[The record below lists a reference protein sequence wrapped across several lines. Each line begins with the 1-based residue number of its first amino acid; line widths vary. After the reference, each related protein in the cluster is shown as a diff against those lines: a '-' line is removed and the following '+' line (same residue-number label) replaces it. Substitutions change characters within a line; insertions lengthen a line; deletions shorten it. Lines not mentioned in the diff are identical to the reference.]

1 MDAFIV
7 PPDAELL
14 RDEHTTR
21 LHTYAD
27 GKVLVETAGPL
38 PETGS
43 GAAQPVA
50 RGLRL
55 ATGSPADLAMA
66 RQRLDAAP
74 LAAAAPAPEAD
85 QARDLLAYVELVG
98 PVAPEWLSELEA
110 LRIELL
116 RYQPEN
122 CYLCRASLDAF
133 RQARE
138 QPFVLRVTP
147 LSDVLK
153 PAPETTSEERS
164 DVWIVATATREEADG
179 VVAQL
184 GAMEGVEVHPAE
196 VEAISI
202 HLRIPATVTPE
213 GLSRV
218 LGHPQV
224 LAAEPRVGAVPEDE
238 VAGLIL
244 AGRYDAGGVPGG
256 SYLGWLEDH
265 GLNGQGVTIG
275 IVDNGVDEDHPAF
288 TGRITALD
296 SGKKKWH
303 GTFVAGHAAGRY
315 LVRKDEQ
322 GFVYGLGTAPAA
334 ELLVQDSSRTPAA
347 LCAETVR
354 ETGPSGVAGTIQNNS
369 WGMGLQDPMD
379 YGSLEAAYD
388 AMVRNAD
395 PDGPEPRPLTI
406 CFSSGNAGASGLT
419 RPKAAKN
426 IIVTGNSENYRP
438 RVGYDESDDIDQV
451 YTGSHASS
459 WGNCGDRRVR
469 PDVVAPGEW
478 TASAN
483 YDSRSGQREYID
495 DQLTWGG
502 GSSGAS
508 PKTAGACALLTQ
520 WWRRHNAGAD
530 PSPAMLRALIVN
542 AAVDTGHGGPA
553 PNPRQGWGRLNLQG
567 VVAEDVARV
576 QVDQAVMLTTRGD
589 ERSWWIRVSDP
600 AKPFK
605 VTLAWTDPPGPV
617 GSGTSSVPVI
627 VNRLGLRVEF
637 DGRVYHGNHFADGSG
652 WSAPGP
658 LPDPAREGWDNL
670 QNVSL
675 PPGVVTGR
683 VKVTVAAL
691 NVTTD
696 CLTGR
701 PNPPRQDFALVV
713 RNGSDQAGTPADVA
727 VVVDDAGGE
736 PAGHPDGYWADQP
749 GEADAD
755 ELDADWWWEA
765 EAAANGGDGAAVW
778 AGTRPAAAVNGGP
791 AAAARLADD
800 PSFLRGL
807 KAGGLL
813 LGAHAIGRVVLVG
826 PDPEGPGDDP
836 AVVAIEPRALR
847 DDPARLAAA
856 LQTPLR
862 TCLARLSAQWGEP
875 MASKAAVV
883 VVGAGSRFT
892 RQDLAA
898 FRRLAFTGRLYLVS
912 DSPGVLAFL
921 AQRIGR
927 RVGVQFRAAPGRSHL
942 PATIRDV
949 LAEAGGGQQAE
960 PSSRF
965 RTVEGM
971 RYSAHAFDL
980 TEADHRLVV
989 AVDWPGDRAAPE
1001 VKLARPGRP
1010 PVTIDPD
1017 AAGGDL
1023 QVAAWKGHLQLVA
1036 DRQPGAGDA
1045 WVGRWELQ
1053 LRQRGGAGDQD
1064 PEVAVW
1070 LSSDLVFR
1078 LDRKRMPAAE
1088 AGLDGG
1094 DEELVSLGADGAT
1107 FSRLRLDGNVIA
1119 GQATSEAA
1127 PAEVT
1132 RVPSRLETEAV
1143 DAGDAPGPEAA
1154 AGDVTTPSIA
1164 APTQAPRPSD
1174 GPGVV
1179 ELVLKAAGTSAGGA
1193 RFERRLRAS
1202 VVELESRAAWRRRAG
1217 RRAGFTPAQVVRVR
1231 YRDGAVAGLL
1241 LRHGTSQ
1248 RYVTVAS
1255 EALGSQ
1261 LAGVDLAAGDLHFG
1275 VNDSKLLAV
1284 IQPMPDEPDQR
1295 SDASHLGGLVD
1306 LDC

>member
-7 PPDAELL
+7 PPDAEIL

-27 GKVLVETAGPL
+27 GQVLVETAAPL
-38 PETGS
+38 PEAGS

-55 ATGSPADLAMA
+55 VTGSPADLARA
-66 RQRLDAAP
+66 RARLDAAP
-74 LAAAAPAPEAD
+74 RAAAPAPESD
-85 QARDLLAYVELVG
+85 QTGDLLAYVELVG

-122 CYLCRASLDAF
+122 CYLSRASLDAF

-138 QPFVLRVTP
+138 RPFVLRVTP

-153 PAPETTSEERS
+153 PAPETTSDDGS
-164 DVWIVATATREEADG
+164 DVWIVAAATREEADG
-179 VVAQL
+179 VVAEL
-184 GAMEGVEVHPAE
+184 GALPGVEVHPDE
-196 VEAISI
+196 VEAISV
-202 HLRIPATVTPE
+202 HLRIPATVTGE
-213 GLSRV
+213 GLGRV
-218 LGHPQV
+218 LGHPRV

-244 AGRYDAGGVPGG
+244 AGRYDANGVPGG

-288 TGRITALD
+288 AGRITALD
-296 SGKKKWH
+296 NGKKKWH

-354 ETGPSGVAGTIQNNS
+354 ERGPSGVPGTIQNNS

-395 PDGPEPRPLTI
+395 PDGPAPRPLTI

-426 IIVTGNSENYRP
+426 VIVTGNSENYRP

-451 YTGSHASS
+451 YNGSHASS

-520 WWRRHNAGAD
+520 WWRRNNAGAD

-542 AAVDTGHGGPA
+542 AAVDTGDGGPA
-553 PNPRQGWGRLNLQG
+553 PNPRQGWGRLNLHG
-567 VVAEDVARV
+567 VVAEDVART
-576 QVDQAVMLTTRGD
+576 QVDQAVMLTTRG
-589 ERSWWIRVSDP
+589 EEQSWWLRVSDP
-600 AKPFK
+600 ARPFK

-627 VNRLGLRVEF
+627 VNRLGLRVEVG
-637 DGRVYHGNHFADGSG
+637 GRTYYGNHFADGTG

-658 LPDPAREGWDNL
+658 LPDPSREGWDNL
-670 QNVSL
+670 QNVFL
-675 PPGVVTGR
+675 PAGVVTGP

-713 RNGSDQAGTPADVA
+713 RNGSGDEARTPADVA
-727 VVVDDAGGE
+727 LVVDDAGGE
-736 PAGHPDGYWADQP
+736 PAGHPDGYWA
-749 GEADAD
+749 EATGADGD
-755 ELDADWWWEA
+755 ELGADWWWEV
-765 EAAANGGDGAAVW
+765 EDAAGGD
-778 AGTRPAAAVNGGP
+778 PAAESGGGTLAETSGTTP
-791 AAAARLADD
+791 VATRLADD
-800 PSFLRGL
+800 PSFLQGL
-807 KAGGLL
+807 EAGADL
-813 LGAHAIGRVVLVG
+813 LGAHASGRVVLVA
-826 PDPEGPGDDP
+826 PDA
-836 AVVAIEPRALR
+836 AVVALDPQAVR

-856 LQTPLR
+856 LETPLR
-862 TCLARLSAQWGEP
+862 TCLARLATPWDEP
-875 MASKAAVV
+875 LASKVAVV

-892 RQDLAA
+892 RQDVAA
-898 FRRLAFTGRLYLVS
+898 LRRLAFTGRLYLVS
-912 DSPGVLAFL
+912 DSTGVLAFL

-927 RVGVQFRAAPGRSHL
+927 RFGVQYRAAPGRAHL
-942 PATIRDV
+942 PGTVKEV
-949 LAEAGGGQQAE
+949 LAEAGGAQQAE

-965 RTVEGM
+965 RSLEGM
-971 RYSAHAFDL
+971 RYSAHEFDL
-980 TEADHRLVV
+980 TEADRRLAV
-989 AVDWPGDRAAPE
+989 AIDWPPDRPAPE
-1001 VKLARPGRP
+1001 VKLARPGGQP
-1010 PVTIDPD
+1010 ATVDPGAG
-1017 AAGGDL
+1017 AAGL
-1023 QVAAWKGHLQLVA
+1023 RISSWNGHLQLLA
-1036 DRQPGAGDA
+1036 DRREGDDA

-1053 LRQRGGAGDQD
+1053 LRQRGGPGDLD
-1064 PEVAVW
+1064 PEVVVW
-1070 LSSDLVFR
+1070 LSSELAFR

-1088 AGLDGG
+1088 AGTDGG
-1094 DEELVSLGADGAT
+1094 DEELVSLSADGAA

-1119 GQATSEAA
+1119 GQGASEAA

-1132 RVPSRLETEAV
+1132 RIPSRLEIEAV
-1143 DAGDAPGPEAA
+1143 DAGGSPGPEAA
-1154 AGDVTTPSIA
+1154 AGEVTTPSIA
-1164 APTQAPRPSD
+1164 VPTQSPRPSD

-1179 ELVLKAAGTSAGGA
+1179 ELLLRAAGTSAGGA

-1202 VVELESRAAWRRRAG
+1202 VVELEPRAAWRRRAG
-1217 RRAGFTPAQVVRVR
+1217 RRAGFAPAQVAQVR
-1231 YRDGAVAGLL
+1231 YRDGAVAGLV
-1241 LRHGTSQ
+1241 LRRGTSRQ
-1248 RYVTVAS
+1248 DVTVAS
-1255 EALGSQ
+1255 DVLGGQ
-1261 LAGVDLAAGDLHFG
+1261 LANLDLGAGGLRFSVRDG
-1275 VNDSKLLAV
+1275 KLLAV
-1284 IQPMPDEPDQR
+1284 IQPMPDDPNDR
-1295 SDASHLGGLVD
+1295 SETSRAGGLVD